1 MFQNIFKGRWL
12 GILLLLLVAT
22 MPMNVQAATK
32 VETSATIVSL
42 TPSCSG
48 ISIIGTG
55 SYQQGI
61 SKVAFVLAD
70 LSKSI
75 FYPSNPVVDRK
86 EFSYNSKPLPKQV
99 TESWSSTVAL
109 TPGTPYRVVFQV
121 WGKQAPYTFP
131 QLVAYEGVN
140 FTCT

>member
-1 MFQNIFKGRWL
+1 MFQNIFKERWL
-12 GILLLLLVAT
+12 GILLLLLFAAMPAT
-22 MPMNVQAATK
+22 VQAATK
-32 VETSATIVSL
+32 VETSATIVSF

-48 ISIIGTG
+48 ISITGTG

-75 FYPSNPVVDRK
+75 YDPSIEVDRK
-86 EFSYNSKPLPKQV
+86 EFSYNSKPSPKQV
-99 TESWSSTVAL
+99 TESWSSTFAL

-140 FTCT
+140 FTCA

>member
-1 MFQNIFKGRWL
+1 MAIMP
-12 GILLLLLVAT
+12 AT
-22 MPMNVQAATK
+22 VQAATK
-32 VETSATIVSL
+32 VATSAAIVSL

-48 ISIIGTG
+48 ISITGTG

-61 SKVAFVLAD
+61 GKVAFVLMD
-70 LSKSI
+70 VSES
-75 FYPSNPVVDRK
+75 YPVIVDRK

-99 TESWSSTVAL
+99 TESWSSTLAL

-121 WGKQAPYTFP
+121 WGKLAPYSGLS
-131 QLVAYEGVN
+131 LVAYDGKN

>member
-1 MFQNIFKGRWL
+1 M
-12 GILLLLLVAT
+12 AT
-22 MPMNVQAATK
+22 VPATVQAATK
-32 VETSATIVSL
+32 VETSAAISSFT
-42 TPSCSG
+42 TSCSS
-48 ISIIGTG
+48 ISITGTG

-61 SKVAFVLAD
+61 GKVAFVLAD
-70 LSKSI
+70 V
-75 FYPSNPVVDRK
+75 SNPYNAVILYTK

-99 TESWSSTVAL
+99 TESWSSTLAL
-109 TPGTPYRVVFQV
+109 TSGTPYRVVFQV

>member
-1 MFQNIFKGRWL
+1 MGKWL
-12 GILLLLLVAT
+12 GILLLLVVAT
-22 MPMNVQAATK
+22 VPATVQAATK
-32 VETSATIVSL
+32 IETSAVIVTL

-48 ISIIGTG
+48 ISITGTG

-70 LSKSI
+70 LSVSI
-75 FYPSNPVVDRK
+75 YYPSNPVVDRK
-86 EFSYNSKPLPKQV
+86 EFSYDSKPLPKQV
-99 TESWSSTVAL
+99 TEGWSSTFAL

>member
-1 MFQNIFKGRWL
+1 MFQNIFKGS
-12 GILLLLLVAT
+12 GILLLLLFAT
-22 MPMNVQAATK
+22 MPATVQAATK

-48 ISIIGTG
+48 ISVTATG

-61 SKVAFVLAD
+61 SRVAFVLAD
-70 LSKSI
+70 VREV
-75 FYPSNPVVDRK
+75 YPVIVDQK

-99 TESWSSTVAL
+99 TESWSSTFAL
-109 TPGTPYRVVFQV
+109 TPDTPYRVVFQV

>member
-1 MFQNIFKGRWL
+1 MWRWL

-22 MPMNVQAATK
+22 VPTNVQAATK
-32 VETSATIVSL
+32 VETSAAIVSL

-48 ISIIGTG
+48 ISITGTG

-61 SKVAFVLAD
+61 NKVAFVLMD
-70 LSKSI
+70 VSES
-75 FYPSNPVVDRK
+75 YPVAVDRK

-121 WGKQAPYTFP
+121 WGKLAPYTYP
-131 QLVAYEGVN
+131 QLVAYEGAN

>member
-22 MPMNVQAATK
+22 MPTSVQAATK
-32 VETSATIVSL
+32 VETSATIDSL
-42 TPSCSG
+42 TTSCSG
-48 ISIIGTG
+48 ISITGTG

-61 SKVAFVLAD
+61 SKVAFVLTD
-70 LSKSI
+70 TDQVR
-75 FYPSNPVVDRK
+75 NGGVTVVDRK

-99 TESWSSTVAL
+99 TESWSSTLAL
-109 TPGTPYRVVFQV
+109 TPGTHYRVVFQV

-131 QLVAYEGVN
+131 QLVAYDGVD

>member
-1 MFQNIFKGRWL
+1 MFQNISKGGWL

-22 MPMNVQAATK
+22 MPPIVQAATK
-32 VETSATIVSL
+32 VETSAAIVSL

-48 ISIIGTG
+48 ISITGTG

-61 SKVAFVLAD
+61 GKVAFGLMDV
-70 LSKSI
+70 SEP
-75 FYPSNPVVDRK
+75 YPVVVDRK

-99 TESWSSTVAL
+99 TESWSSTLAL

-121 WGKQAPYTFP
+121 WGKLAPYSGLS
-131 QLVAYEGVN
+131 LVAYDGKN

>member
-1 MFQNIFKGRWL
+1 MFQNIFKGSS
-12 GILLLLLVAT
+12 IMLLFLFAAMPAT
-22 MPMNVQAATK
+22 VQAAR
-32 VETSATIVSL
+32 VETSATIDSL

-48 ISIIGTG
+48 ISITGTG

-61 SKVAFVLAD
+61 SKVVFVLAD
-70 LSKSI
+70 LSVSI

-131 QLVAYEGVN
+131 QLIAYEGVN

>member
-1 MFQNIFKGRWL
+1 MLQNIFKGGWL
-12 GILLLLLVAT
+12 GILLLLLVAS
-22 MPMNVQAATK
+22 MPMNVRAATK
-32 VETSATIVSL
+32 VETSATINSL

-48 ISIIGTG
+48 ISITGTG

-61 SKVAFVLAD
+61 GKVAFVLAD
-70 LSKSI
+70 VSEP
-75 FYPSNPVVDRK
+75 YPVGPKIVDRK

-99 TESWSSTVAL
+99 TESWSSTFAL
-109 TPGTPYRVVFQV
+109 TPSTPYRVVFQV

>member
-1 MFQNIFKGRWL
+1 MLQNIFKYSWL

-22 MPMNVQAATK
+22 MPTIVQAATK
-32 VETSATIVSL
+32 VETSAAIVSF

-48 ISIIGTG
+48 ISITGTG

-70 LSKSI
+70 LSVSI

-86 EFSYNSKPLPKQV
+86 EFSYNSKPLAKQV
-99 TESWSSTVAL
+99 TESWSSTFAL

-121 WGKQAPYTFP
+121 WGKLAPYSGLS
-131 QLVAYEGVN
+131 LVAYDGKN

>member
-22 MPMNVQAATK
+22 MPTIVQAAN
-32 VETSATIVSL
+32 VETSAAIVSL

-48 ISIIGTG
+48 ISVTGAG

-61 SKVAFVLAD
+61 GKVAFVLAD
-70 LSKSI
+70 LSVSI

-99 TESWSSTVAL
+99 TESWSSTFAL

-121 WGKQAPYTFP
+121 WGKLAPYSGLS
-131 QLVAYEGVN
+131 LVAYDGAN

>member
-1 MFQNIFKGRWL
+1 MFQNIFKGGWL

-22 MPMNVQAATK
+22 MPTIVQATTK
-32 VETSATIVSL
+32 VETSAAIVSL
-42 TPSCSG
+42 TPSCSS
-48 ISIIGTG
+48 ISITGTG

-61 SKVAFVLAD
+61 GKVAFVLAD
-70 LSKSI
+70 VSES
-75 FYPSNPVVDRK
+75 YPVIVDRK

-121 WGKQAPYTFP
+121 WGKLAPYSGLS
-131 QLVAYEGVN
+131 LVAYDGKN
-140 FTCT
+140 FICT